1 MDSITSNIVIDPF
14 LVNSYSCELYLL
26 YIIALDIAR
35 IDPYFMRTCV
45 RDSERYGEIRS
56 LKVSIH
62 DSAFLSVEYTAVK
75 GNGFLLPRIKFV
87 RDNDGE
93 SSIGRRC
100 RENHTGDG

>member
-26 YIIALDIAR
+26 YVIALDITR

-56 LKVSIH
+56 LRVSIH

-75 GNGFLLPRIKFV
+75 GTGFLLPRIKF
-87 RDNDGE
+87 RNDDDGE
-93 SSIGRRC
+93 PPIGQRD
-100 RENHTGDG
+100 RENR